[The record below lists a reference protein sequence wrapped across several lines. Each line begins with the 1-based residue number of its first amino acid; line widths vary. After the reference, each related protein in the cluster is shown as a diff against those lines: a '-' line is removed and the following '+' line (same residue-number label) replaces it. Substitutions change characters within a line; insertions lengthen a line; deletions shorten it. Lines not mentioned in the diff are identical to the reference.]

1 MVAPA
6 AGHCLLVSAHWNLY
20 SCKEGVFPITAFL
33 NFCIPKPSVGDNP
46 FAMGLKERMVT
57 LTRSRSAVDENTA
70 ETTGAQARHE
80 LENFRKQHKWDPFLD
95 NEKLDTIESA
105 LHSDNAEKAMAV
117 DETLI
122 QEDSPYPE
130 VRASV
135 RSFTPVYLKSFFQ
148 SLTKA
153 LALGSP
159 Y

>member
-1 MVAPA
+1 M
-6 AGHCLLVSAHWNLY
+6 
-20 SCKEGVFPITAFL
+20 
-33 NFCIPKPSVGDNP
+33 
-46 FAMGLKERMVT
+46 T

-70 ETTGAQARHE
+70 ETSGAQARQE

-105 LHSDNAEKAMAV
+105 IHSDNAEKAMAV

-135 RSFTPVYLKSFFQ
+135 RLVDSLKS
-148 SLTKA
+148 
-153 LALGSP
+153 
-159 Y
+159 